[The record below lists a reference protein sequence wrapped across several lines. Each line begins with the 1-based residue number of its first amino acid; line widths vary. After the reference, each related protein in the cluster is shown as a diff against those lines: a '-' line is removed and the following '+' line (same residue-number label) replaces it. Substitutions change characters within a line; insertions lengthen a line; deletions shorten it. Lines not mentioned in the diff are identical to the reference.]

1 MIIEGGVIAGGCV
14 DSQGD
19 HRIAMAFSMAAL
31 RAQGEIE
38 ISNCANVNTSFPGFV
53 AQASQAGLKIK
64 ATAA

>member
-1 MIIEGGVIAGGCV
+1 
-14 DSQGD
+14 
-19 HRIAMAFSMAAL
+19 MAFSMAAL